1 MFRFADPW
9 FALLLILIPVVLYWK
24 KRRTVPPSLDVSET
38 TSFNSVPISFRVVTR
53 WIIPALSCLAF
64 TLLVIGICRPQWGEK
79 KIETL
84 TEGINIILAV
94 DLSGSMA
101 AIDFKL
107 KGEMVN
113 RLEAVKSVVNEFI
126 SGRNGDRISMVVF
139 GTNAYTQVPL
149 TRDYN
154 TVSFILDRL
163 KIGAAGEQTAIG
175 DAIGIS
181 LKRLSDI
188 ESKSNVIVLLTDGVS
203 TAGELPPADAADIA
217 AERGVKIHTI
227 GVGSTG
233 KKVPFLV
240 NHPVLGQHYVYD
252 EVKMDEAALKDI
264 AQKTGGLY
272 FKAENT
278 EALKRIYDTID
289 TMEKTE
295 AKSNVYAVYN
305 DLYPWFV
312 FLALLLLV
320 MRTILENTV
329 YLEVP

>member
-9 FALLLILIPVVLYWK
+9 FALLLILLPAAYYWK
-24 KRRTVPPSLDVSET
+24 KRRDRQPSLAVSET
-38 TSFNSVPISFRVVTR
+38 ISISRMPVSFRVKTR
-53 WIIPALSCLAF
+53 WIIPMLSGLAF
-64 TLLVIGICRPQWGEK
+64 TAMVVGLCRPQWGEK
-79 KIETL
+79 KVETI

-113 RLEAVKSVVNEFI
+113 RLEAVKSVVSEFI
-126 SGRNGDRISMVVF
+126 AGRNGDRIGMVVF

-149 TRDYN
+149 TRDYS
-154 TVSFILDRL
+154 TVEFILDRL
-163 KIGAAGEQTAIG
+163 RIGAAGQSTAIG

-181 LKRLSDI
+181 LKRLRDI
-188 ESKSNVIVLLTDGVS
+188 ESKSNVIILLTDGDS
-203 TAGELPPADAADIA
+203 NTGELSPTDATAFA
-217 AERGVKIHTI
+217 AEQGVKIYTI
-227 GVGSTG
+227 GVGTAG
-233 KKVPFLV
+233 KKVPFLIER
-240 NHPVLGQHYVYD
+240 PIPHYEYGIVD
-252 EVKMDEAALKDI
+252 MDEAALKDI

-272 FKAENT
+272 FNAKST

-289 TMEKTE
+289 DMEKTE

-305 DLYPWFV
+305 DLYPWLV
-312 FLALLLLV
+312 SLALLLLV
-320 MRTILENTV
+320 MRIVLENTV